1 MKIKFLGS
9 PEIVGRAA
17 ILVNSEGKNI
27 ILDYGV
33 EMSKPPKLPISFP
46 PRDLNGLILTHA
58 HLDHIGASPYL
69 YVSWGMPLYITRPT
83 LELADVLIKDFLKL
97 SGEYLPYEYIDFTYM
112 SQNAE
117 FVEYRKEFNVP
128 GTDFRVEFRDAG
140 HIPGSAQVII
150 SANGKR
156 ILYTSDINT
165 YETRLQKPADVN
177 FDEEFDM
184 VIIESTYGYKDHPKR
199 SSLEKAFVEKV
210 KEVIEDKGTV
220 LVPAFAVARSQE
232 ILLVLRSRGF
242 DGKIVMDGMALEV
255 TEILLRNRGYLKSP
269 NSLKKAFGR
278 VKKVR
283 RWRER
288 KRVVKENCVII
299 APAGMLGGG
308 AAVFYI
314 SKLYKDPKNGIFL
327 VGYQAPGTPGR
338 TLLEEGVVQVS
349 DVTGKTKAKK
359 YYFEFSSHT
368 DRSGLKGVLSQLS
381 GDPVI
386 AIVHGEEEG
395 RMGVKELAEEL
406 GFRTYLPS
414 TGDMYAFD

>member
-1 MKIKFLGS
+1 MKVKFLGS
-9 PEIVGRAA
+9 PEVVGRAA
-17 ILVNSEGKNI
+17 ILVSSGGKNI
-27 ILDYGV
+27 IMDYGV
-33 EMSKPPKLPISFP
+33 EMTRPPKFPISFP
-46 PRDLNGLILTHA
+46 PKDLHALILTHA

-69 YVSWGMPLYITRPT
+69 YVSWGMPLYLTKPT
-83 LELADVLIKDFLKL
+83 LELSEVLIKDFIKL
-97 SGEYLPYEYIDFTYM
+97 SGEYLPYEFIDFTYM
-112 SQNAE
+112 AQNAE
-117 FVEYRKEFNVP
+117 FVDYRREFKVP

-140 HIPGSAQVII
+140 HIPGSVQVIVT
-150 SANGKR
+150 ADNKK
-156 ILYTSDINT
+156 ILYTSDMNT
-165 YETRLQKPADVN
+165 YETRLQKPADLD

-199 SSLEKAFVEKV
+199 SNLEKAFIEKV
-210 KEVIEDKGTV
+210 REVIEDKGTV

-255 TEILLRNRGYLKSP
+255 TEILLRNKEFIKSP
-269 NSLKKAFGR
+269 RSLKKAFGR

-288 KRVVKENCVII
+288 RKVVKENCVII

-308 AAVFYI
+308 AAVFYL
-314 SKLYKDPKNGIFL
+314 SKIYKNPKNGIFL

-338 TLLEEGVVQVS
+338 TLLEEGVVQVE

-368 DRSGLKGVLSQLS
+368 DRSGLKEVLSRLS

-386 AIVHGEEEG
+386 TIVHGEEEG
-395 RMGVKELAEEL
+395 RLGLKEVAEEL
-406 GFRTYLPS
+406 GFKTYLPE
-414 TGDMYAFD
+414 TGDLYVFD